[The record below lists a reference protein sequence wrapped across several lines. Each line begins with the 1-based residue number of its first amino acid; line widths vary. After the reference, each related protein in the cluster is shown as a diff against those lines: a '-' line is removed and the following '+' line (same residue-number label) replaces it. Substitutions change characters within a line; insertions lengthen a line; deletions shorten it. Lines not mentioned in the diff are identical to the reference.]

1 MLYSDWNPHADL
13 QAMAGA
19 HRLGQT
25 NKVMIYRLVTRGSI
39 EERTMQM
46 TKKKMVLEHL
56 VVGRLK
62 AQNINQNDD
71 AGKSRQIHYD
81 DAAID
86 RLLDREQAGDEESS
100 VDGEEDDG
108 FLKAFKEAETVAEEG
123 TQNVAVENK
132 NTMNN
137 YERTS
142 YWDELSRDKNEV
154 HKVKEFNA
162 LGKGKRSRK
171 KYKELSY
178 DECYWEFE
186 SDISAFQSEIERFN
200 KIQTRSRKSSG
211 SKQKSSLQDAV
222 ECKKKSKEFQQY
234 EHSPEFLSGGQ
245 DLITLPA
252 SSNSMS
258 GSESGELR
266 DVDDGPHQVDSQ
278 TNNVEAEDGEVE
290 TGILELN
297 EGDIRNPQ
305 NLLIMDAKVDKT
317 PAGSSS
323 DMEISDE
330 GTETLRV
337 EKKLDD
343 DSSGALSISFTV
355 EEKLDVS
362 SMSTKK
368 RCIDVQNGSPIQNH
382 TMDGISVPGVKRP
395 RMTFDGQQPS
405 IRIVYNFLTRASK
418 QKLEELLQ
426 KWSEW
431 QAEQGSSLQENEPT
445 ESGEETYFP
454 ALRVGAEKPSSVS
467 FWIDNQTRND
477 HDVDFIALDSNIVPL
492 YDRGFAMG
500 LTSADASSNLEGH
513 SLKHCPKPRD
523 SAAVNNARKQ
533 HQKFKR
539 NQNAASRNAIR
550 YYQSSQ
556 AGKYDDLKPG
566 VLGAETRELLG
577 LGEFDPPP
585 WLNRMREIGYPPG
598 YLAPEDDDEP
608 SGITIYADAETDGHE
623 DVEIAEMVQP
633 EPRMKMVVEFPGINA
648 PIPAEADEKLWA
660 PGPSSSEPF
669 RRSQSHYRSNH
680 SSDPGSR
687 GLERRHYG
695 DYEDEGPPGVDTRV
709 SSSYPPRYGDYD
721 SSYSPRHPISRP
733 RSPTSGRSYYER
745 GRRSPL
751 VHDDFASHGSYSSS
765 RHSPRSHGS
774 TRYESEIDDRWDN
787 NSNQEYSSRSSHR
800 HHSRR

>member
-1 MLYSDWNPHADL
+1 M
-13 QAMAGA
+13 
-19 HRLGQT
+19 
-25 NKVMIYRLVTRGSI
+25 
-39 EERTMQM
+39 MQM

-62 AQNINQNDD
+62 AQNINQ
-71 AGKSRQIHYD
+71 
-81 DAAID
+81 
-86 RLLDREQAGDEESS
+86 
-100 VDGEEDDG
+100 
-108 FLKAFKEAETVAEEG
+108 EAETVAEED
-123 TQNVAVENK
+123 VAVENK

-222 ECKKKSKEFQQY
+222 ECKNKSKEFQQY
-234 EHSPEFLSGGQ
+234 EHSPEFLLIIQGQ

-323 DMEISDE
+323 DMEI
-330 GTETLRV
+330 
-337 EKKLDD
+337 
-343 DSSGALSISFTV
+343 I

-362 SMSTKK
+362 S
-368 RCIDVQNGSPIQNH
+368 
-382 TMDGISVPGVKRP
+382 
-395 RMTFDGQQPS
+395 
-405 IRIVYNFLTRASK
+405 
-418 QKLEELLQ
+418 
-426 KWSEW
+426 
-431 QAEQGSSLQENEPT
+431 
-445 ESGEETYFP
+445 
-454 ALRVGAEKPSSVS
+454 
-467 FWIDNQTRND
+467 
-477 HDVDFIALDSNIVPL
+477 
-492 YDRGFAMG
+492 MG
-500 LTSADASSNLEGH
+500 LTSADASSNLEGGLEIKDEASRCFNCGSYSH
-513 SLKHCPKPRD
+513 SLKHCPKLRD

-550 YYQSSQ
+550 SQ
-556 AGKYDDLKPG
+556 GGKYDDLKPG

-585 WLNRMREIGYPPG
+585 WLNRMREIGYPLG

-623 DVEIAEMVQP
+623 DGEIAEMVQP

-669 RRSQSHYRSNH
+669 RSRSQSHYRSNH

-695 DYEDEGPPGVDTRV
+695 DYEDEGPPGVDTRP

-721 SSYSPRHPISRP
+721 SPYSPRHPISRP

-774 TRYESEIDDRWDN
+774 TRYENEIDDRWDN
-787 NSNQEYSSRSSHR
+787 NSNQEHSSRSSHR